1 MKNLK
6 KLVRKELSLISGGD
20 GPRCLEPKRI
30 CEPWEEGCGCVYI

>member
-6 KLVRKELSLISGGD
+6 KLVRKELSLINGGD
-20 GPRCLEPKRI
+20 GRCLEPKRI

>member
-6 KLVRKELSLISGGD
+6 KLVRKELAVISGG